1 MAIVNEVITQFSF
14 EGSTQPLVNYNSSL
28 GKSISLLASM
38 SAAIVGAAGAMAAFV
53 TSTTQSID
61 PMIQL
66 SRSTGVAI
74 GAIQEL
80 GFAASV
86 TGSDAQTLQGSIVGL
101 SEKIG
106 EAAQKGSEE
115 FARLGISVRDLSGE
129 VKTADQVFLEIG
141 KRFNDLD
148 LSLPERR
155 SFAQSLGIDPS
166 LVQLLSLTSSELDK
180 TRAKARELGIV
191 TKEQA
196 DAAAS
201 LNDSMTTLKFGLD
214 GVRNSVAVGL
224 APQIEDITAGF
235 IDFLA
240 ANREVIT
247 NGISKVIE
255 FTTAL
260 AKAVTRLA
268 PVITGVIGIFGAWKI
283 ASIGLGA
290 VLATAFSPVTIITAA
305 IVGLALVVDDLIVA
319 FNGGKSVIADFFQG
333 FLGVDI
339 VPILISA
346 VDAVTALFG
355 HLSNSVGETFSAI
368 GGIIET
374 FSSLF
379 KGEFLSVGDFVSALM
394 PNITKLFDNLF
405 GGVLSAAKKFGPEF
419 LEYLAGVGIEL
430 VNSWVNLGKDLA
442 NSIIQSDFVQVGV
455 KLAKDLTQPFRDAF
469 NSLMDWLK
477 ARFDKITSVAS
488 GIADFFGFGANEP
501 EEIEV
506 KVNQQRNISTKE
518 LDKPLTLR
526 DLPNADKQEINRPVT
541 VREMLDIQKAD
552 MPEFEK
558 PRDIEMERV
567 ATVRD
572 LLKIQRLEQP
582 SDINKTRNIII
593 DDVAKVNG
601 AEIPDFENPDDIVT
615 DRKVNLRELMNIQSA
630 VMPAVSD
637 DIENPVELM
646 RNVSLINQFDQFV
659 DVDAPEINPI
669 ELTRQIAVNNA
680 FSSNGLNEAAISA
693 QGVLSIEAQ
702 NQQRLLPQPQTF
714 NNNGRSVTIEQ
725 NNEINVTS
733 DNPRAIASP
742 ITDAL
747 QSQLS
752 DAEAQ
757 LRTRAI

>member
-28 GKSISLLASM
+28 GKSIGLLASM

-129 VKTADQVFLEIG
+129 VKTADQVLLEIG

-260 AKAVTRLA
+260 AKAVTRLM

-290 VLATAFSPVTIITAA
+290 VLATVFSPVTIITAA

-319 FNGGKSVIADFFQG
+319 FNGGKSVIADFFQE

-339 VPILISA
+339 VPILRSA
-346 VDAVTALFG
+346 VDAVTALFS

-379 KGEFLSVGDFVSALM
+379 KGEFSSVGDFVSAIV
-394 PNITKLFDNLF
+394 PDIEKLFDNLF
-405 GGVLSAAKKFGPEF
+405 GGLLKAVKEFGLDFAKSFIG
-419 LEYLAGVGIEL
+419 L
-430 VNSWVNLGKDLA
+430 VSDLA
-442 NSIIQSDFVQVGV
+442 NTWADFNKHLVTSILQSDFVQVGI

-469 NSLMDWLK
+469 TSLMDWLK
-477 ARFDKITSVAS
+477 VRFDKITSVAS
-488 GIADFFGFGANEP
+488 GIADFFGFGVNEP
-501 EEIEV
+501 ETIEV

-526 DLPNADKQEINRPVT
+526 DLPNADKQEVNRPVT
-541 VREMLDIQKAD
+541 VREMIEIQKAAIPD
-552 MPEFEK
+552 FER
-558 PRDIEMERV
+558 PSDIEMERA

-572 LLKIQRLEQP
+572 LLKIQQEDQL

-593 DDVAKVNG
+593 DDVARINS
-601 AEIPDFENPDDIVT
+601 AEIPSVQNIEDEPLSRVI
-615 DRKVNLRELMNIQSA
+615 NLRELMNIQSA
-630 VMPAVSD
+630 AIPAAND

-646 RNVSLINQFDQFV
+646 RNVSLINQFEQFG
-659 DVDAPEINPI
+659 DVDAPEINPL

-680 FSSNGLNEAAISA
+680 INSIGLNDAVMSA

-725 NNEINVTS
+725 NNEINVSS
-733 DNPRAIASP
+733 DNPRSIASP

>member
-28 GKSISLLASM
+28 GKSIGLLASM

-74 GAIQEL
+74 TAIQEL

-115 FARLGISVRDLSGE
+115 FARLGISVRGLSGE
-129 VKTADQVFLEIG
+129 VKTADQVLLEIG
-141 KRFNDLD
+141 KRFNDLN

-166 LVQLLSLTSSELDK
+166 LVQLLSLTGSEIDK

-260 AKAVTRLA
+260 AKAVTRLT
-268 PVITGVIGIFGAWKI
+268 PIITGVIGIFGAWKI
-283 ASIGLGA
+283 ASIGLGT
-290 VLATAFSPVTIITAA
+290 VLATVFSPVTIITAA
-305 IVGLALVVDDLIVA
+305 IAGLILIVDDLIVA
-319 FNGGKSVIADFFQG
+319 FNGGKSVIAEFFQE

-339 VPILISA
+339 VPILRGA
-346 VDAVTALFG
+346 VDAATALFS
-355 HLSNSVGETFSAI
+355 HLSNSVGEAFSAI

-379 KGEFLSVGDFVSALM
+379 KGEFSSVGEFASALI
-394 PNITKLFDNLF
+394 PDITKLFDNLF
-405 GGVLSAAKKFGPEF
+405 GGILSAAKKFGPEF
-419 LEYLAGVGIEL
+419 LEYLASVGVEL

-442 NSIIQSDFVQVGV
+442 NSIIQSDFVQIGT

-469 NSLMDWLK
+469 NGLMDWLK
-477 ARFDKITSVAS
+477 TRFDKITSVAS
-488 GIADFFGFGANEP
+488 GIADFFGFGVNEP

-506 KVNQQRNISTKE
+506 KVNQKRGFDSK
-518 LDKPLTLR
+518 DF
-526 DLPNADKQEINRPVT
+526 DKQGVNRAT
-541 VREMLDIQKAD
+541 KVRDIVDIKKAVIPD
-552 MPEFEK
+552 IEK
-558 PRDIEMERV
+558 PDNIEMERSAAIRDSLKV
-567 ATVRD
+567 QNVEAPEPQINDVNATRV
-572 LLKIQRLEQP
+572 
-582 SDINKTRNIII
+582 
-593 DDVAKVNG
+593 
-601 AEIPDFENPDDIVT
+601 
-615 DRKVNLRELMNIQSA
+615 VNLRELMNIQSA
-630 VMPAVSD
+630 VMPAAND
-637 DIENPVELM
+637 DIQNPVELM
-646 RNVSLINQFDQFV
+646 RNVSLINQFEQFGEA
-659 DVDAPEINPI
+659 DAPEVGPL

-680 FSSNGLNEAAISA
+680 ISSVGLNDAVMSA
-693 QGVLSIEAQ
+693 QGTLSIEAQ
-702 NQQRLLPQPQTF
+702 NQQRLLPQPQAF
-714 NNNGRSVTIEQ
+714 NNGVQSVTIEQ
-725 NNEINVTS
+725 NNEINVSS

-752 DAEAQ
+752 DAKAQ
-757 LRTRAI
+757 LKPRAF

>member
-28 GKSISLLASM
+28 GKSIGLLASM

-115 FARLGISVRDLSGE
+115 FARLGISVRNLSGE
-129 VKTADQVFLEIG
+129 VKTADQVLLEIG

-166 LVQLLSLTSSELDK
+166 LVQLLSLTGSEIDK

-260 AKAVTRLA
+260 AKAVTRLM

-290 VLATAFSPVTIITAA
+290 VLATVFSPVTIITAA

-319 FNGGKSVIADFFQG
+319 FNGGKSVIADFFQE

-339 VPILISA
+339 VPILRSA
-346 VDAVTALFG
+346 VDVVTALFS

-379 KGEFLSVGDFVSALM
+379 KGEFSSVGDFVSAIV
-394 PNITKLFDNLF
+394 PDIEKLFDNLF
-405 GGVLSAAKKFGPEF
+405 GGLLKAVKEFGLDFAKSFIG
-419 LEYLAGVGIEL
+419 L
-430 VNSWVNLGKDLA
+430 VSDLA
-442 NSIIQSDFVQVGV
+442 NTWSDFNKQLVTSILQSDFAQVGI

-469 NSLMDWLK
+469 NGLMDWLK
-477 ARFDKITSVAS
+477 TRFDKITSVAS
-488 GIADFFGFGANEP
+488 GVADFFGFGENEP

-506 KVNQQRNISTKE
+506 KVNQQRSFGSK
-518 LDKPLTLR
+518 DF
-526 DLPNADKQEINRPVT
+526 DKQGINRPAEE
-541 VREMLDIQKAD
+541 RDIVDIKKATIPD
-552 MPEFEK
+552 LEK
-558 PRDIEMERV
+558 PGDIEMERS
-567 ATVRD
+567 ATIRN
-572 LLKIQRLEQP
+572 LLKVQNVEAPDPQID
-582 SDINKTRNIII
+582 DINATR
-593 DDVAKVNG
+593 A
-601 AEIPDFENPDDIVT
+601 
-615 DRKVNLRELMNIQSA
+615 VNLREIMNIQRA
-630 VMPAVSD
+630 VMPAAND
-637 DIENPVELM
+637 DIESPVELM
-646 RNVSLINQFDQFV
+646 RNVSLINQFEQFG
-659 DVDAPEINPI
+659 DVDAPEISPL
-669 ELTRQIAVNNA
+669 ELTRQIAINNA
-680 FSSNGLNEAAISA
+680 ISSVGLSDAVMSS

-702 NQQRLLPQPQTF
+702 NQQRLFPQPQTF

-725 NNEINVTS
+725 NNEINVSS
-733 DNPRAIASP
+733 DNPRTIASP

>member
-28 GKSISLLASM
+28 GKSIGLLASM

-129 VKTADQVFLEIG
+129 VKTADQVLLEIG

-166 LVQLLSLTSSELDK
+166 LVQLLSLTGSEIDK

-260 AKAVTRLA
+260 AKAVTRLM

-290 VLATAFSPVTIITAA
+290 VLATVFSPVTIITAA

-319 FNGGKSVIADFFQG
+319 FNGGKSVIADFFQE

-339 VPILISA
+339 VPILRSA

-355 HLSNSVGETFSAI
+355 HLTHSVGETFSAI

-379 KGEFLSVGDFVSALM
+379 KGEFSSVRDFVSALI

-430 VNSWVNLGKDLA
+430 VNSWINLGKDLV
-442 NSIIQSDFVQVGV
+442 NSIIQSDFVQVGT

-477 ARFDKITSVAS
+477 VRFDKITSVAS
-488 GIADFFGFGANEP
+488 GVADFFGFGVNEP

-506 KVNQQRNISTKE
+506 KVNQQRSISTE
-518 LDKPLTLR
+518 LSSE
-526 DLPNADKQEINRPVT
+526 NVSADNVKNLDPQEIKRLVSVKNLIESESATP
-541 VREMLDIQKAD
+541 IQ
-552 MPEFEK
+552 PEIN
-558 PRDIEMERV
+558 DV
-567 ATVRD
+567 NATR
-572 LLKIQRLEQP
+572 
-582 SDINKTRNIII
+582 T
-593 DDVAKVNG
+593 
-601 AEIPDFENPDDIVT
+601 
-615 DRKVNLRELMNIQSA
+615 VNLRELMNIQRA
-630 VMPAVSD
+630 VMPAAND
-637 DIENPVELM
+637 DIESPVELM
-646 RNVSLINQFDQFV
+646 RNVSLINQFEQFG
-659 DVDAPEINPI
+659 DIDAPEINPL
-669 ELTRQIAVNNA
+669 ELTRKIAVNNA
-680 FSSNGLNEAAISA
+680 INSIGLNDAVMSA

-725 NNEINVTS
+725 NNEFNVSS
-733 DNPRAIASP
+733 DNPRAIVSP
-742 ITDAL
+742 IRDEL
-747 QSQLS
+747 QSQLA

-757 LRTRAI
+757 FSPRYT

>member
-28 GKSISLLASM
+28 GKSIGLLASM

-129 VKTADQVFLEIG
+129 VKTADQVLLEIG

-235 IDFLA
+235 IDFLS
-240 ANREVIT
+240 ANRDVIT

-260 AKAVTRLA
+260 AKSITRLA
-268 PVITGVIGIFGAWKI
+268 PIITGVIGIFGAWKI

-290 VLATAFSPVTIITAA
+290 VLATVFSPATIITAA
-305 IVGLALVVDDLIVA
+305 IVGLVLIVDDLIVA
-319 FNGGKSVIADFFQG
+319 FNGGKSVIAGFFQE

-339 VPILISA
+339 VPILRSA
-346 VDAVTALFG
+346 VDAATALFS

-374 FSSLF
+374 FSLLF
-379 KGEFLSVGDFVSALM
+379 KGEFSSVGEFISAIV
-394 PNITKLFDNLF
+394 PGIEKLFDNLF
-405 GGVLSAAKKFGPEF
+405 GGLLKAAKKFGLDF
-419 LEYLAGVGIEL
+419 AKSFIGL
-430 VNSWVNLGKDLA
+430 VSDLA
-442 NSIIQSDFVQVGV
+442 NTWSDFNKQLVTSILQSDFVQVGT
-455 KLAKDLTQPFRDAF
+455 KLAKDLTQPFRNAF

-488 GIADFFGFGANEP
+488 GIADFFGFGTNEP
-501 EEIEV
+501 ETIEV

-541 VREMLDIQKAD
+541 VREMIDIQKAVI
-552 MPEFEK
+552 PEFEK
-558 PRDIEMERV
+558 PSDIEMERV

-572 LLKIQRLEQP
+572 LLKIQQPEQM
-582 SDINKTRNIII
+582 SDINKTRNIVI
-593 DDVAKVNG
+593 DDVAKVNS
-601 AEIPDFENPDDIVT
+601 AEIPSVQNIKDESLSRV
-615 DRKVNLRELMNIQSA
+615 VNLRELMNIQSA
-630 VMPAVSD
+630 VRPADND

-646 RNVSLINQFDQFV
+646 RNVSLINQFEQFG
-659 DVDAPEINPI
+659 DVDAPEISPL
-669 ELTRQIAVNNA
+669 ELTRQIAINNA
-680 FSSNGLNEAAISA
+680 ISSVGLNDAVMSA
-693 QGVLSIEAQ
+693 QGVLSIEAR
-702 NQQRLLPQPQTF
+702 NQQRLLPQPQTV

-733 DNPRAIASP
+733 DNPRAIAAP

>member
-28 GKSISLLASM
+28 GKSIGLLASM

-106 EAAQKGSEE
+106 EAAQKGGEE
-115 FARLGISVRDLSGE
+115 FARLGISVRDLNGE
-129 VKTADQVFLEIG
+129 VKTADQVLLEIG

-260 AKAVTRLA
+260 AKAVTRLM

-290 VLATAFSPVTIITAA
+290 VLATVFSPVTIITAA

-319 FNGGKSVIADFFQG
+319 FNGGKSVIADFFQE

-339 VPILISA
+339 VPILRSA
-346 VDAVTALFG
+346 VDDAAALFS

-379 KGEFLSVGDFVSALM
+379 KGEFSSVGDFVSALI
-394 PNITKLFDNLF
+394 PNMTKLFDNLF
-405 GGVLSAAKKFGPEF
+405 GGVLSAAKKFGPEL

-442 NSIIQSDFVQVGV
+442 NSIIQSNFVQVGV

-469 NSLMDWLK
+469 SSLMDWLK
-477 ARFDKITSVAS
+477 VRFDKITSVAS
-488 GIADFFGFGANEP
+488 GVADFFGFGANEP

-506 KVNQQRNISTKE
+506 KVNQQRSISTELSNENISADNAKN
-518 LDKPLTLR
+518 LDP
-526 DLPNADKQEINRPVT
+526 QEIKRLVSVKNLIESESATPS
-541 VREMLDIQKAD
+541 Q
-552 MPEFEK
+552 PEIN
-558 PRDIEMERV
+558 DV
-567 ATVRD
+567 NATR
-572 LLKIQRLEQP
+572 
-582 SDINKTRNIII
+582 T
-593 DDVAKVNG
+593 
-601 AEIPDFENPDDIVT
+601 
-615 DRKVNLRELMNIQSA
+615 VNLRELMNIQRA
-630 VMPAVSD
+630 VMPAAND
-637 DIENPVELM
+637 DIESPVELM
-646 RNVSLINQFDQFV
+646 RNVSLINQFEQFG
-659 DVDAPEINPI
+659 DIDAPEISPL

-680 FSSNGLNEAAISA
+680 ISSVGLNDAVMSA

-725 NNEINVTS
+725 NNEINVSS

-757 LRTRAI
+757 LRVRAI

>member
-28 GKSISLLASM
+28 GKSIGLLASM
-38 SAAIVGAAGAMAAFV
+38 SAAIVGTAGAMAAFV

-115 FARLGISVRDLSGE
+115 FARLGISVRGLSGE
-129 VKTADQVFLEIG
+129 VKTADQVLLEIG

-166 LVQLLSLTSSELDK
+166 LVQLLSLTGSEIDK

-240 ANREVIT
+240 ANREVIAS
-247 NGISKVIE
+247 GISKVIE

-260 AKAVTRLA
+260 AKAVTRLT

-290 VLATAFSPVTIITAA
+290 VLATVFSPVTIITAA

-319 FNGGKSVIADFFQG
+319 FNGGKSVIADFFQE

-339 VPILISA
+339 VPILRSA
-346 VDAVTALFG
+346 VDTVTALFI

-379 KGEFLSVGDFVSALM
+379 KGEFSSVGDFVSAVV

-405 GGVLSAAKKFGPEF
+405 GGVLSSAKKFGPEF
-419 LEYLAGVGIEL
+419 LGYLSGVGIEL

-442 NSIIQSDFVQVGV
+442 NSIIQSDFVQVGT

-477 ARFDKITSVAS
+477 VRFDKITSVAS
-488 GIADFFGFGANEP
+488 GIADFFGFGVNEP

-506 KVNQQRNISTKE
+506 KVNQQRSISTE
-518 LDKPLTLR
+518 LSSE
-526 DLPNADKQEINRPVT
+526 NVSADNVKNLDPQEIKRLVSVKNPIEYESAT
-541 VREMLDIQKAD
+541 PSQ
-552 MPEFEK
+552 PEIN
-558 PRDIEMERV
+558 DV
-567 ATVRD
+567 NATR
-572 LLKIQRLEQP
+572 
-582 SDINKTRNIII
+582 T
-593 DDVAKVNG
+593 
-601 AEIPDFENPDDIVT
+601 
-615 DRKVNLRELMNIQSA
+615 VNLRELMNIQRA
-630 VMPAVSD
+630 VMPAAND

-646 RNVSLINQFDQFV
+646 RKVSLINQFEQFG
-659 DVDAPEINPI
+659 DIDAPEINPL

-725 NNEINVTS
+725 NNEINVSS